1 MMSARRTGYSRNKKR
16 PFFRIAPIGIA
27 CALCISWGSAQ
38 QSFVEQHGQLSVS
51 GTRIVDKNGN
61 PVTLR
66 GMSLYWSQWQPA
78 FYNASCIQWLRD
90 DWKCTIVR
98 PAMAVQ
104 SGGYLTNP
112 AAEVAKVKTV
122 VQACIELGIYC
133 LIDYHETAN
142 GMDNLSKAQAFFKE
156 MAQTYGSYPNIIY
169 ELWNEPLNTHSWA
182 TVIKPYHEA
191 MIPVIRAIDAK
202 NIIVCATRS
211 WDQEVDEASLNPL
224 DTSRFKN
231 IAYTI
236 HFYAATHKQMYRDK
250 AQTALKNGIALF
262 ATEYGTTQATGVETM
277 DTAETRLW
285 YAFLDQN
292 GIGSCNWSVS
302 AIQEACAILPPNP
315 PAGYANGGWAES
327 TLKPSGKF
335 VRTYLR
341 TANTSPARLYNPG
354 NQESSQGT
362 FTIDRSG
369 SKGRLLSIYDL
380 SGACVK
386 RQPLDE
392 SPFFWNTV
400 RGGCLKPANGYY
412 VMKMQEGNRSRT
424 VRCAKI
430 R

>member
-1 MMSARRTGYSRNKKR
+1 MERTRNSRNKKR
-16 PFFRIAPIGIA
+16 PFFRIAPIGII
-27 CALCISWGSAQ
+27 CTMCISWGGAQ
-38 QSFVEQHGQLSVS
+38 QSFVEQHGRLSVS
-51 GTRIVDKNGN
+51 GTRIVDKNGT

-66 GMSLYWSQWQPA
+66 GMSLYWSQWQPD
-78 FYNASCIQWLRD
+78 FYNASCIKWLRD

-104 SGGYLTNP
+104 AGGYLTNP
-112 AAEVAKVKTV
+112 AAEVAKVKTI
-122 VQACIELGIYC
+122 VQACIDLGIYC

-142 GMDNLSKAQAFFKE
+142 GMDNLAKAQAFFKD
-156 MAQTYGSYPNIIY
+156 MAQTYGAHPNIIY
-169 ELWNEPLNTHSWA
+169 ELWNEPLNTHPWA

-191 MIPVIRAIDAK
+191 VIPVIRAIDPQ

-211 WDQEVDEASLNPL
+211 WDQEVDEASRDPL

-231 IAYTI
+231 IAYAL

-250 AQTALKNGIALF
+250 AQIALNNGIALF

-277 DTAETRLW
+277 DTAETRRW

-315 PAGYANGGWAES
+315 PVGFESGGWAES
-327 TLKPSGKF
+327 VLKPSGKF

-341 TANTSPARLYNPG
+341 TANTAASLSGPG
-354 NQESSQGT
+354 HQGSRQGT
-362 FTIDRSG
+362 FAIDRSG
-369 SKGRLLSIYDL
+369 PGGGLLSVYDL
-380 SGACVK
+380 SGACVI
-386 RQPLDE
+386 RQPCNEPLL
-392 SPFFWNTV
+392 FWSAV
-400 RGGCLKPANGYY
+400 RNRRLMVPSGHY
-412 VMKMQEGNRSRT
+412 VMKMQDGNKSWT
-424 VRCAKI
+424 IRCREI